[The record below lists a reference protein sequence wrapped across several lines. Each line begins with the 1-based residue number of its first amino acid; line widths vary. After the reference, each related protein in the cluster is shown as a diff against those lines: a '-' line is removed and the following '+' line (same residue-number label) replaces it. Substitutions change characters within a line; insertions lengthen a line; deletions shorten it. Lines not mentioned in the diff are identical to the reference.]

1 MIDYDYPVRQAI
13 FDLPGFSLP
22 CDQLATVHD
31 GIYDMPPSD
40 MTSNSNEDGQQ
51 APVVASTTFGD
62 GYNSRHTE
70 TPQVATAFHDDN
82 GNSRSDD
89 GSSLNNGTNGH
100 DNTSSD
106 DDSSSTRSTSY
117 ASYGARRD
125 PKIGTYFDKD
135 DPAWNFFDKLRT
147 QEDVLNHMIHARV
160 KLVNRKFIDKALFQY
175 CAEAAAN
182 RARQHSL
189 TDCTACLL
197 YTSPSPRD

>member
-1 MIDYDYPVRQAI
+1 
-13 FDLPGFSLP
+13 
-22 CDQLATVHD
+22 
-31 GIYDMPPSD
+31 

-51 APVVASTTFGD
+51 APVVASTTYGD

-125 PKIGTYFDKD
+125 PKIGTYFDMD

-189 TDCTACLL
+189 TDCTAISLGLL
-197 YTSPSPRD
+197 LHLSLPRMLYAKTKAGNDIT